1 MLQLYNNGKEE
12 YEKSEEEFWKEPLG
26 AWIKDCIIGSDALL
40 PEVAWRIEKY
50 RGRIL
55 RFSELCDGFLF
66 SLLFVFVE
74 PNTLNLIIMR
84 GEENSLSDTTTSLRR
99 FLVLLENIREFY
111 RKQLNKLIV
120 MPLPDLLTIVRN
132 PYADGCK
139 ADVNN
144 VLLLLL
150 GCAVQGEQRGKFI
163 ERIKRMENELQT
175 ALLNQIKKVAEEGD
189 CVLNIQALELI
200 SEDHQKAVILAHL
213 ESIMKER
220 DMYAN
225 RLYEMSGERE
235 SDENSTTTGSS
246 SVSSE
251 VIRTTKVSEK
261 DRIPSPSAMERHANV
276 ELASAKAELRKLRNM
291 MEEREEMIA
300 ELKDEAEAR
309 EVNILK
315 MQQER
320 LELVK
325 DARAAKD
332 YRDELE
338 CLQHKLANYD
348 KLEADNIKLKEKL
361 SDLDFFKSR
370 VTQLKEENELMQ
382 ESCSILEDQ
391 LEQCQRKVSSHI
403 DMEIK
408 LADYQY
414 QIKQYLA
421 DITKDHEKIEHLL
434 VENGRLERELKSE
447 KQKSL
452 ALERKV
458 ESINEKNEHCSREDF
473 ESLGSQMA
481 DDDRKRILEL
491 ELENRKLRT
500 KLENAKNC
508 EELGEVHAKLLR
520 TEIELSEKK
529 EECGVLG
536 QQVQEFQMTLSQ
548 VTSQYQKTCDL
559 CNTLV
564 MERDLAQQNL
574 QEARKK
580 FSDFQNEQKND
591 LTKAVS
597 ELQETLEA
605 KEEIINCLR
614 EAKIRADEELR
625 KAFEREQISETDMG
639 KLKSKLQETEQIA
652 HNLEKQKELLE
663 NERNIQ
669 KAISERLE
677 GHIEENRLKIMNM
690 ENIQK
695 KLESCER
702 AVMESRSRV
711 NELESE
717 NRQLN
722 QQLELELK
730 KMDRLREDLV
740 AAKSRCSDLI
750 SRLRSICASIQ
761 LNGGKCEVEMVQST
775 DDDDGGD
782 NDERIITIIDDV
794 IMKALTAARREADL
808 LRLQQHTQ
816 IAELNDLKEDIE
828 RLRRSE
834 SDLNGSD
841 DRLRQ
846 LTTENRNIKE
856 QVFLLQE
863 RIREMQQANSLKCSE
878 VTSLKRELEELQQ
891 TAANRNKLH
900 TELAKLQVSLRNLQL
915 QEELLRQDNAEMQKQ
930 LKICEE
936 EKLATKTDFESL
948 QSMHNALLMDH
959 DRLQTL
965 HDMLSAD
972 YDRAKYDNTLLNI
985 KLKNHKGTTEEV
997 LNERRQFEELKLTLA
1012 EERERR
1018 DREVKIMRSDMMA
1031 LRNNYEQIRKD
1042 NISMARN
1049 AQLSEDELRKL
1060 RFAEQNQRTIKER
1073 LTAQIEDLQ
1082 RKLQARNLEI
1092 TELLQKIELFAHLNK
1107 TLEEESRILDRQ
1119 VNHLLAENQDLL
1131 SRILND
1137 KDTYQNVQK
1146 DFQERVTLQEKLSSL
1161 RSHKEQLEGKIMG
1174 QYQTLNNRKEVTK
1187 EKPAS
1192 VDVSVKTLIPKN
1204 LGESSNIFSAEKFMY
1219 RGSTEENNTYPAKE
1233 SLTPVASKRDSPL
1246 TASTNGHCSFLDDQP
1261 CSSSDELTLI
1271 NRNCDLR
1278 QNGNGRTQANSDC
1291 KDSSTHSPRIFM
1303 RNVFH
1308 AEYSSMR
1315 RTIPFNERS
1324 VDVISLNGSERGVD
1338 VPSLSP
1344 RPLSRSNSVG
1354 RSLHSRLLPPTY
1366 EPKNC
1371 TKQPTVNN
1379 KPPPPPYKGRTTPT
1393 KRNAEFSP
1401 KETSTPKLEHSEFV
1415 LCQKDEERSV
1425 IRDKAERN
1433 EKVISVYENVNHS
1446 DISIDSEI
1454 GTVWYEYGCV

>member
-1 MLQLYNNGKEE
+1 VIVGIHF
-12 YEKSEEEFWKEPLG
+12 S
-26 AWIKDCIIGSDALL
+26 
-40 PEVAWRIEKY
+40 IE
-50 RGRIL
+50 
-55 RFSELCDGFLF
+55 
-66 SLLFVFVE
+66 
-74 PNTLNLIIMR
+74 
-84 GEENSLSDTTTSLRR
+84 
-99 FLVLLENIREFY
+99 
-111 RKQLNKLIV
+111 
-120 MPLPDLLTIVRN
+120 TI
-132 PYADGCK
+132 ADGCK

-213 ESIMKER
+213 ESVMKER

-251 VIRTTKVSEK
+251 VIKTTKLSENRCE
-261 DRIPSPSAMERHANV
+261 DRIPSPSTMERHANV

-348 KLEADNIKLKEKL
+348 KLEADNTKLKEKL

-391 LEQCQRKVSSHI
+391 LEQCQRKVSNHI

-421 DITKDHEKIEHLL
+421 DITKDREKIEHLL
-434 VENGRLERELKSE
+434 VENGRLEREIKSE

-452 ALERKV
+452 TLERKV
-458 ESINEKNEHCSREDF
+458 ECINEENEHSSREDF
-473 ESLGSQMA
+473 GSLGSQIA
-481 DDDRKRILEL
+481 EDDRKRILEL
-491 ELENRKLRT
+491 ELENRKLKT

-614 EAKIRADEELR
+614 EAKIQTDEELR
-625 KAFEREQISETDMG
+625 KTVEREQISATDMG
-639 KLKSKLQETEQIA
+639 KLKSKLQETEQTA
-652 HNLEKQKELLE
+652 RNLEKQKELLE
-663 NERNIQ
+663 NERNVQ

-750 SRLRSICASIQ
+750 SRLRSICVSIQ

-775 DDDDGGD
+775 DDDDGDGGGD

-834 SDLNGSD
+834 SDLNESD

-891 TAANRNKLH
+891 SAANRNKLH

-985 KLKNHKGTTEEV
+985 KLKNHKGTTAEV

-1049 AQLSEDELRKL
+1049 AQLNEDELRKL
-1060 RFAEQNQRTIKER
+1060 RFAEQNQRTIKGR
-1073 LTAQIEDLQ
+1073 LTAQIDDLQ

-1107 TLEEESRILDRQ
+1107 ALEEETRILDRQ
-1119 VNHLLAENQDLL
+1119 VNHLLAQNQDLL
-1131 SRILND
+1131 NRTLND
-1137 KDTYQNVQK
+1137 KDIYHNVQK
-1146 DFQERVTLQEKLSSL
+1146 DFQCLLKERVTLQEKLSSL
-1161 RSHKEQLEGKIMG
+1161 RSHKEQLEGKIIG
-1174 QYQTLNNRKEVTK
+1174 QYQMLDNRNEVGK
-1187 EKPAS
+1187 EKPTS
-1192 VDVSVKTLIPKN
+1192 VIGSTKALIPKN
-1204 LGESSNIFSAEKFMY
+1204 LGDSSNIFPAEKFVY
-1219 RGSTEENNTYPAKE
+1219 HGSTGESSAYPAKE
-1233 SLTPVASKRDSPL
+1233 SLTTMAAKRDSPL
-1246 TASTNGHCSFLDDQP
+1246 TASTNGQLPRIRDRCMETAIQDNNYSND
-1261 CSSSDELTLI
+1261 SSSISYLSSKKTPNESLSFTIPKRCTSFALDE
-1271 NRNCDLR
+1271 CY
-1278 QNGNGRTQANSDC
+1278 SE
-1291 KDSSTHSPRIFM
+1291 THSTAFRSHINTAEIVLPLNFSSKDRI
-1303 RNVFH
+1303 
-1308 AEYSSMR
+1308 
-1315 RTIPFNERS
+1315 
-1324 VDVISLNGSERGVD
+1324 
-1338 VPSLSP
+1338 
-1344 RPLSRSNSVG
+1344 SRSNRP
-1354 RSLHSRLLPPTY
+1354 RSFY
-1366 EPKNC
+1366 
-1371 TKQPTVNN
+1371 
-1379 KPPPPPYKGRTTPT
+1379 
-1393 KRNAEFSP
+1393 
-1401 KETSTPKLEHSEFV
+1401 
-1415 LCQKDEERSV
+1415 D
-1425 IRDKAERN
+1425 
-1433 EKVISVYENVNHS
+1433 NV
-1446 DISIDSEI
+1446 
-1454 GTVWYEYGCV
+1454 C

>member
-1 MLQLYNNGKEE
+1 M
-12 YEKSEEEFWKEPLG
+12 
-26 AWIKDCIIGSDALL
+26 
-40 PEVAWRIEKY
+40 
-50 RGRIL
+50 
-55 RFSELCDGFLF
+55 
-66 SLLFVFVE
+66 
-74 PNTLNLIIMR
+74 
-84 GEENSLSDTTTSLRR
+84 
-99 FLVLLENIREFY
+99 
-111 RKQLNKLIV
+111 
-120 MPLPDLLTIVRN
+120 
-132 PYADGCK
+132 
-139 ADVNN
+139 
-144 VLLLLL
+144 LLLL

-220 DMYAN
+220 DMYAS

-251 VIRTTKVSEK
+251 VIRTTKVSESRCE
-261 DRIPSPSAMERHANV
+261 DRIPSPSAMERHASV

-382 ESCSILEDQ
+382 ESCSILENQ

-434 VENGRLERELKSE
+434 VENGRLERELKTE

-614 EAKIRADEELR
+614 EAKIQADEELR

-639 KLKSKLQETEQIA
+639 KLKSKLQETEQTA

-677 GHIEENRLKIMNM
+677 GHIEENRLKIMNV

-722 QQLELELK
+722 QQLVYLQLELELK

-740 AAKSRCSDLI
+740 VAKSRCSDLI
-750 SRLRSICASIQ
+750 SRLRSICVSIQ

-775 DDDDGGD
+775 DEDGGGD
-782 NDERIITIIDDV
+782 DDERIITIIDDV

-891 TAANRNKLH
+891 SAVSYLHANRNKLH

-936 EKLATKTDFESL
+936 EKLATKTDFVRYLDYMRTFQESL

-1018 DREVKIMRSDMMA
+1018 DREIKIMRSDMMA
-1031 LRNNYEQIRKD
+1031 LRNTYEQIRKD

-1092 TELLQKIELFAHLNK
+1092 TELLQKIELEDHCLITLFDYGYFQLFAHLNK

-1119 VNHLLAENQDLL
+1119 VNHLLAENQNLL
-1131 SRILND
+1131 SRILNN

-1174 QYQTLNNRKEVTK
+1174 QYQMLNNRKDVTK
-1187 EKPAS
+1187 EKPTS

-1204 LGESSNIFSAEKFMY
+1204 LGESGNIFSAEKFMY

-1233 SLTPVASKRDSPL
+1233 SLTTAASKRDSPL
-1246 TASTNGHCSFLDDQP
+1246 TASTNGQLPRIRDHCMETVIQDNNYSND
-1261 CSSSDELTLI
+1261 SSSISYLSSKKTPNESLSFTIPKRCTSFALDE
-1271 NRNCDLR
+1271 CY
-1278 QNGNGRTQANSDC
+1278 SE
-1291 KDSSTHSPRIFM
+1291 THSTAF
-1303 RNVFH
+1303 
-1308 AEYSSMR
+1308 
-1315 RTIPFNERS
+1315 RS
-1324 VDVISLNGSERGVD
+1324 PEIVL
-1338 VPSLSP
+1338 
-1344 RPLSRSNSVG
+1344 PLI
-1354 RSLHSRLLPPTY
+1354 
-1366 EPKNC
+1366 
-1371 TKQPTVNN
+1371 
-1379 KPPPPPYKGRTTPT
+1379 
-1393 KRNAEFSP
+1393 FSP
-1401 KETSTPKLEHSEFV
+1401 KDRISRSTRP
-1415 LCQKDEERSV
+1415 RSFY
-1425 IRDKAERN
+1425 D
-1433 EKVISVYENVNHS
+1433 NV
-1446 DISIDSEI
+1446 
-1454 GTVWYEYGCV
+1454 C

>member
-1 MLQLYNNGKEE
+1 MTVCKED
-12 YEKSEEEFWKEPLG
+12 YKIAIS
-26 AWIKDCIIGSDALL
+26 ISISI
-40 PEVAWRIEKY
+40 
-50 RGRIL
+50 
-55 RFSELCDGFLF
+55 
-66 SLLFVFVE
+66 
-74 PNTLNLIIMR
+74 N
-84 GEENSLSDTTTSLRR
+84 
-99 FLVLLENIREFY
+99 
-111 RKQLNKLIV
+111 
-120 MPLPDLLTIVRN
+120 
-132 PYADGCK
+132 GCK

-251 VIRTTKVSEK
+251 VIRTTKVSESK
-261 DRIPSPSAMERHANV
+261 CEDRIPSPSAMERHANV

-1137 KDTYQNVQK
+1137 KDTYQN
-1146 DFQERVTLQEKLSSL
+1146 ERVTLQEKLSSL

-1246 TASTNGHCSFLDDQP
+1246 TASTNGQLPRIRDHCMETVIQDNNYSNDSSNISYLSSKKTPNESLSFTIPKRCTSFALDECCSETHSTAFRSPEIVLPLIFSSKDRHCSFLDDQP

-1278 QNGNGRTQANSDC
+1278 QNGTQANSDC

>member
-1 MLQLYNNGKEE
+1 
-12 YEKSEEEFWKEPLG
+12 
-26 AWIKDCIIGSDALL
+26 
-40 PEVAWRIEKY
+40 
-50 RGRIL
+50 
-55 RFSELCDGFLF
+55 
-66 SLLFVFVE
+66 
-74 PNTLNLIIMR
+74 
-84 GEENSLSDTTTSLRR
+84 
-99 FLVLLENIREFY
+99 
-111 RKQLNKLIV
+111 
-120 MPLPDLLTIVRN
+120 
-132 PYADGCK
+132 
-139 ADVNN
+139 
-144 VLLLLL
+144 LLLLL

-220 DMYAN
+220 DMYAS

-251 VIRTTKVSEK
+251 VIRTTKVSESRCE
-261 DRIPSPSAMERHANV
+261 DRIPSPSAMERHASV

-382 ESCSILEDQ
+382 ESCSILENQ

-434 VENGRLERELKSE
+434 VENGRLERELKTE

-614 EAKIRADEELR
+614 EAKIQADEELR

-639 KLKSKLQETEQIA
+639 KLKSKLQETEQTA

-677 GHIEENRLKIMNM
+677 GHIEENRLKIMNV

-722 QQLELELK
+722 QQLVYLQLELELK

-740 AAKSRCSDLI
+740 VAKSRCSDLI
-750 SRLRSICASIQ
+750 SRLRSICVSIQ

-775 DDDDGGD
+775 DEDGGGD
-782 NDERIITIIDDV
+782 DDERIITIIDDV

-891 TAANRNKLH
+891 SAVSYLHANRNKLH

-936 EKLATKTDFESL
+936 EKLATKTDFVRYLDYMRTFQESL

-1018 DREVKIMRSDMMA
+1018 DREIKIMRSDMMA
-1031 LRNNYEQIRKD
+1031 LRNTYEQIRKD

-1092 TELLQKIELFAHLNK
+1092 TELLQKIELEDHCLITLFDYGYFQLFAHLNK

-1119 VNHLLAENQDLL
+1119 VNHLLAENQNLL
-1131 SRILND
+1131 SRILNN

-1174 QYQTLNNRKEVTK
+1174 QYQMLNNRKDVTK
-1187 EKPAS
+1187 EKPTS

-1204 LGESSNIFSAEKFMY
+1204 LGESGNIFSAEKFMY

-1233 SLTPVASKRDSPL
+1233 SLTTAASKRDSPL
-1246 TASTNGHCSFLDDQP
+1246 TASTNGQLPRIRDHCMETVIQDNNYSND
-1261 CSSSDELTLI
+1261 SSSISYLSSKKTPNESLSFTIPKRCTSFALDE
-1271 NRNCDLR
+1271 CY
-1278 QNGNGRTQANSDC
+1278 SE
-1291 KDSSTHSPRIFM
+1291 THSTAF
-1303 RNVFH
+1303 
-1308 AEYSSMR
+1308 
-1315 RTIPFNERS
+1315 RS
-1324 VDVISLNGSERGVD
+1324 PEIVL
-1338 VPSLSP
+1338 
-1344 RPLSRSNSVG
+1344 PLI
-1354 RSLHSRLLPPTY
+1354 
-1366 EPKNC
+1366 
-1371 TKQPTVNN
+1371 
-1379 KPPPPPYKGRTTPT
+1379 
-1393 KRNAEFSP
+1393 FSP
-1401 KETSTPKLEHSEFV
+1401 KDRISRSTRP
-1415 LCQKDEERSV
+1415 RSFY
-1425 IRDKAERN
+1425 D
-1433 EKVISVYENVNHS
+1433 NV
-1446 DISIDSEI
+1446 
-1454 GTVWYEYGCV
+1454 C

>member
-1 MLQLYNNGKEE
+1 MNFSAKRMRLTF
-12 YEKSEEEFWKEPLG
+12 S
-26 AWIKDCIIGSDALL
+26 DCS
-40 PEVAWRIEKY
+40 
-50 RGRIL
+50 
-55 RFSELCDGFLF
+55 
-66 SLLFVFVE
+66 
-74 PNTLNLIIMR
+74 T
-84 GEENSLSDTTTSLRR
+84 
-99 FLVLLENIREFY
+99 
-111 RKQLNKLIV
+111 
-120 MPLPDLLTIVRN
+120 
-132 PYADGCK
+132 DGCK

-213 ESIMKER
+213 ESVMKER

-251 VIRTTKVSEK
+251 VIKTTKLSENRCE
-261 DRIPSPSAMERHANV
+261 DRIPSPSTMERHANV

-348 KLEADNIKLKEKL
+348 KLEADNTKLKEKL

-391 LEQCQRKVSSHI
+391 LEQCQRKVSNHI

-421 DITKDHEKIEHLL
+421 DITKDREKIEHLL
-434 VENGRLERELKSE
+434 VENGRLEREIKSE

-452 ALERKV
+452 TLERKV
-458 ESINEKNEHCSREDF
+458 ECINEENEHSSREDF
-473 ESLGSQMA
+473 GSLGSQIA
-481 DDDRKRILEL
+481 EDDRKRILEL
-491 ELENRKLRT
+491 ELENRKLKT

-614 EAKIRADEELR
+614 EAKIQTDEELR
-625 KAFEREQISETDMG
+625 KTVEREQISATDMG
-639 KLKSKLQETEQIA
+639 KLKSKLQETEQTA
-652 HNLEKQKELLE
+652 RNLEKQKELLE
-663 NERNIQ
+663 NERNVQ

-740 AAKSRCSDLI
+740 AAKSR
-750 SRLRSICASIQ
+750 
-761 LNGGKCEVEMVQST
+761 
-775 DDDDGGD
+775 
-782 NDERIITIIDDV
+782 
-794 IMKALTAARREADL
+794 
-808 LRLQQHTQ
+808 
-816 IAELNDLKEDIE
+816 
-828 RLRRSE
+828 RSE
-834 SDLNGSD
+834 SDLNESD

-891 TAANRNKLH
+891 SAANRNKLH

-985 KLKNHKGTTEEV
+985 KLKNHKGTTAEV

-1049 AQLSEDELRKL
+1049 VQLNEDELRKL
-1060 RFAEQNQRTIKER
+1060 RFAEQNQRTIKGR
-1073 LTAQIEDLQ
+1073 LTAQIDDLQ

-1107 TLEEESRILDRQ
+1107 ALEEETRILDRQ
-1119 VNHLLAENQDLL
+1119 VNHLLAQNQDLL
-1131 SRILND
+1131 NRTLND
-1137 KDTYQNVQK
+1137 KDIYHNCLLK
-1146 DFQERVTLQEKLSSL
+1146 ERVTLQEKLSSL
-1161 RSHKEQLEGKIMG
+1161 RSHKEQLEGKIIG
-1174 QYQTLNNRKEVTK
+1174 QYQMLDNRNEVAK
-1187 EKPAS
+1187 EKPTS
-1192 VDVSVKTLIPKN
+1192 VIGSTKALIPKN
-1204 LGESSNIFSAEKFMY
+1204 LGDSSNIFPAEKFVY
-1219 RGSTEENNTYPAKE
+1219 HGSTGESSAYPAKE
-1233 SLTPVASKRDSPL
+1233 SLTTMAAKRDSPL
-1246 TASTNGHCSFLDDQP
+1246 TASTNGQLPRIRDRHCSLLDDQP

-1291 KDSSTHSPRIFM
+1291 KDSSTHSSRTFM
-1303 RNVFH
+1303 RNVLR
-1308 AEYSSMR
+1308 AEYSSVR

-1324 VDVISLNGSERGVD
+1324 VDVISSERGVD
-1338 VPSLSP
+1338 VPSLPP
-1344 RPLSRSNSVG
+1344 RPLPRSNSAG
-1354 RSLHSRLLPPTY
+1354 RSSHSRLLPSTY
-1366 EPKNC
+1366 QPKNC
-1371 TKQPTVNN
+1371 AKQPTVNS
-1379 KPPPPPYKGRTTPT
+1379 KPPPPPYKGRMTPT
-1393 KRNAEFSP
+1393 KRTAEFLP

-1415 LCQKDEERSV
+1415 FCQEDEERSV

-1433 EKVISVYENVNHS
+1433 EKAISIYENVNHN

-1454 GTVWYEYGCV
+1454 GTVCGK

>member
-1 MLQLYNNGKEE
+1 
-12 YEKSEEEFWKEPLG
+12 
-26 AWIKDCIIGSDALL
+26 
-40 PEVAWRIEKY
+40 
-50 RGRIL
+50 
-55 RFSELCDGFLF
+55 
-66 SLLFVFVE
+66 
-74 PNTLNLIIMR
+74 
-84 GEENSLSDTTTSLRR
+84 
-99 FLVLLENIREFY
+99 
-111 RKQLNKLIV
+111 
-120 MPLPDLLTIVRN
+120 
-132 PYADGCK
+132 
-139 ADVNN
+139 
-144 VLLLLL
+144 
-150 GCAVQGEQRGKFI
+150 
-163 ERIKRMENELQT
+163 
-175 ALLNQIKKVAEEGD
+175 
-189 CVLNIQALELI
+189 
-200 SEDHQKAVILAHL
+200 
-213 ESIMKER
+213 
-220 DMYAN
+220 
-225 RLYEMSGERE
+225 
-235 SDENSTTTGSS
+235 
-246 SVSSE
+246 
-251 VIRTTKVSEK
+251 
-261 DRIPSPSAMERHANV
+261 
-276 ELASAKAELRKLRNM
+276 
-291 MEEREEMIA
+291 MIA

-591 LTKAVS
+591 LTKAIS

-639 KLKSKLQETEQIA
+639 KLKSKLQETEQTA
-652 HNLEKQKELLE
+652 YNLEKQKELLE

-695 KLESCER
+695 KFESCER

-722 QQLELELK
+722 QQRLLKFGIHPEIKSKRCEIKLVYLQLELELK

-891 TAANRNKLH
+891 TAVSYLHANRNKLH

-1246 TASTNGHCSFLDDQP
+1246 TASTNGQLPRIRDHCMETVIQDNNYSNDSSNISYLSSKKTPNESLSFTIPKRCTSFALDECCSETHSTAFRSPEIVLPLIFSSKDRISRIKKGLIVEEFLSALNYKLMLHDMKFNVTLRHCRIRMICLLTCSETLIGHCSFLDDQP

-1278 QNGNGRTQANSDC
+1278 QNGNRRTQANSDC
-1291 KDSSTHSPRIFM
+1291 KDSSTHSPRTFM

-1324 VDVISLNGSERGVD
+1324 VDVISLNGSSERGVD